1 MSDYNKINI
10 STIQAEELL
19 RKYYRIEGKATKVVG
34 DQDFNFHVVD
44 NQKKHYIL
52 KIGRPDIDLNYLDF
66 HHSILQFLKNNET
79 VISPEFILN
88 SNNEYHS
95 TFIDE
100 NGFERKLRLITW
112 IEGRLWSQVNPITEE
127 LLFSLGKKCGL
138 LTKALENF
146 VHPTLISRYLLSGS
160 FFLFIADFV
169 TLMINRIA
177 TSTYKQL
184 ISSSVKETSA

>member
-66 HHSILQFLKNNET
+66 HQQN
-79 VISPEFILN
+79 
-88 SNNEYHS
+88 
-95 TFIDE
+95 
-100 NGFERKLRLITW
+100 
-112 IEGRLWSQVNPITEE
+112 
-127 LLFSLGKKCGL
+127 
-138 LTKALENF
+138 
-146 VHPTLISRYLLSGS
+146 
-160 FFLFIADFV
+160 
-169 TLMINRIA
+169 
-177 TSTYKQL
+177 
-184 ISSSVKETSA
+184 